1 MTIDALNKSKKNE
14 AKESLLKCC
23 GSSRWAEKLLQ
34 SRPFK
39 DADSLFSLSEKIWFE
54 QCSREDWLEAFSQHP
69 KIGDLESLEE
79 KFAAT
84 KNWAG
89 NEQAEVNLASKKVL
103 EKLAVGNEA
112 YFQKFG
118 YIFIVC
124 ATRKS
129 AEEML
134 ELLTQRLKNDA
145 EEELKIAMAEQNK
158 ITKIRLQKLFSS

>member
-1 MTIDALNKSKKNE
+1 MTTDSLNNLTIKE
-14 AKESLLKCC
+14 AKEALSKCC
-23 GSSRWAEKLLQ
+23 GSSTWVEKMLQ
-34 SRPFK
+34 RRPFK
-39 DADSLFSLSEKIWFE
+39 DAVSLFSLSEKIWFE
-54 QCSREDWLEAFSQHP
+54 QCNREDWLEAFSKHP
-69 KIGDLESLEE
+69 KIGDLKSLEK

-89 NEQAEVNLASKKVL
+89 SEQAGVNAASKKVL
-103 EKLAVGNEA
+103 KELAAGNEA

-124 ATRKS
+124 ATGKG

-145 EEELKIAMAEQNK
+145 DEELKIAMAEQNK
-158 ITKIRLQKLFSS
+158 ITKIRLQKLLS